1 VSIATTYAEALHEA
15 ASSQGQVSEVATQLH
30 DLREAVR
37 DVPEL
42 SRMLGDPD
50 IDTAAKKRAMASL
63 TEGASPLL
71 ANFVQVL
78 LDRGRAEDIDD
89 IGRAFERKVAEADGR
104 LRAVVRT
111 AIPLPDDLR
120 ADVKS
125 RIERGAGGPIDIDYV
140 VDESIV
146 GGVVIETE
154 TARVDASVR
163 QRLENLRDSMAGT
176 SVQSAIAAE

>member
-1 VSIATTYAEALHEA
+1 MSIASTYAEALHEA
-15 ASSQGQVSEVATQLH
+15 ASESGQVTDVATQLH
-30 DLREAVR
+30 DLREAIR

-42 SRMLGDPD
+42 SRLLGDPD
-50 IDTAAKKRAMASL
+50 VDTSSKKRAIGAMM
-63 TEGASPLL
+63 EGANPLV

-78 LDRGRAEDIDD
+78 LDRGRAEDIEE
-89 IGRAFERKVAEADGR
+89 IGRAFDRKVAEAEGR

-111 AIPLPDDLR
+111 AIALPDDLR

-125 RIERGAGGPIDIDYV
+125 RIERHTGGPIDVDFV
-140 VDESIV
+140 VDDSIV

-163 QRLENLRDSMAGT
+163 ERLENLRRSMSGA
-176 SVQSAIAAE
+176 SVQSAVTAE

>member
-1 VSIATTYAEALHEA
+1 MSVASTYAEALHEA
-15 ASSQGQVSEVATQLH
+15 AVAHGQVTDVSTQLH

-42 SRMLGDPD
+42 SRLLEDPD
-50 IDTAAKKRAMASL
+50 VDTASKKRAIGAMM
-63 TEGASPLL
+63 EGGNPLL
-71 ANFVQVL
+71 SNFVQVL
-78 LDRGRAEDIDD
+78 LDRGRADD
-89 IGRAFERKVAEADGR
+89 IEEIGKAFDRRVAEAEGR

-125 RIERGAGGPIDIDYV
+125 RIEKHTGGPIDVDFV

-163 QRLENLRDSMAGT
+163 ERLENLRRSMSSA
-176 SVQSAIAAE
+176 SVQSAVVAD